1 MKFNLGNVVSMAGKK
16 SSDIIVVK
24 AKLPNQIKEILVGGG
39 LIVGGIIYLTT
50 TAFYNGSLAFD
61 EAEMKALDNIGALKD

>member
-1 MKFNLGNVVSMAGKK
+1 MKFNLGNVVSMDGKK
-16 SSDIIVVK
+16 SSDIIVK

-50 TAFYNGSLAFD
+50 TAFYNGSLVFD